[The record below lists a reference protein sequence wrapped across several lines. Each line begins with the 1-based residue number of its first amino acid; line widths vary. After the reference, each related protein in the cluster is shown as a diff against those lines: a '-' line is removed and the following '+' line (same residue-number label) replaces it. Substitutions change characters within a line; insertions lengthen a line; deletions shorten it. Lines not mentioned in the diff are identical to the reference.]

1 MRKLIELFL
10 SPTYFYANF
19 RKQIAQEA
27 GGKKARGDLIR
38 KYNQRYFVVAI
49 IMATALAITHQWNNY
64 PMDAYNPIYSLVIGT
79 LIWIFPLSR
88 ANEIFYAFYKDAI
101 DKVGKHNQ
109 QSDVTPAER
118 IKLALTS
125 YGELVIDF
133 AIIYYL
139 LPVDWFSKPLNS
151 IFDSIYFS
159 GVTIATIGYGD
170 YSPTHVIPKLLVVY
184 EVFCGFMLLIVSF
197 AIYTGRGLEDRK
209 TDA

>member
-109 QSDVTPAER
+109 QSDVT
-118 IKLALTS
+118 L
-125 YGELVIDF
+125 D
-133 AIIYYL
+133 
-139 LPVDWFSKPLNS
+139 
-151 IFDSIYFS
+151 
-159 GVTIATIGYGD
+159 
-170 YSPTHVIPKLLVVY
+170 
-184 EVFCGFMLLIVSF
+184 
-197 AIYTGRGLEDRK
+197 
-209 TDA
+209 